1 VLGIYRN
8 TTGQGAEWQLYS
20 VEVATGAE
28 TLLAG
33 VDLPITTASIGG
45 FSLES
50 LFSAASTSPLNT
62 NCMCTASVTWRCS
75 VKVIFVAGA
84 VGGGGGACA

>member
-33 VDLPITTASIGG
+33 VDLPITTANEA
-45 FSLES
+45 L
-50 LFSAASTSPLNT
+50 PQ
-62 NCMCTASVTWRCS
+62 TAEHV
-75 VKVIFVAGA
+75 VH
-84 VGGGGGACA
+84 